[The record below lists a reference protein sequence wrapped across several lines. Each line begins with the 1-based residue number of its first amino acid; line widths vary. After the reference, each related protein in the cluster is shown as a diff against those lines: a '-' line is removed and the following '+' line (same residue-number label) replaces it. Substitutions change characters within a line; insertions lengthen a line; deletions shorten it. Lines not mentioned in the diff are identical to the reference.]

1 MKIERTK
8 TKPTF
13 QPFSITIQVESEE
26 EREMLN
32 TMTLLNESIPDMM
45 SKNAELIGNKKEGAV
60 AFSRNT
66 VVLFLGKLRE
76 VL

>member
-32 TMTLLNESIPDMM
+32 TMALFNHTIPGMLSEDSVLLC
-45 SKNAELIGNKKEGAV
+45 NKEEGGV
-60 AFSRNT
+60 GFSRDT
-66 VVLFLGKLRE
+66 VVLFLDRLRE